1 MMSWLLLLNV
11 AGVKKRGNR
20 KIDRFN
26 KRLMIPESEIPECP
40 EQEVKSKI
48 GNIFVNE
55 KTLEEYSVKIDTI
68 DPYFC
73 EHYKEKIQVDKNG
86 YEYIAFRI
94 DAHFTDY
101 LLPVEIDE
109 ACWYRPYFWGE
120 KTKSTGKKLG
130 CKFIRIYTSK
140 EGYDADYEASRIK
153 TFISKFK
160 DRKLKNYTKN

>member
-1 MMSWLLLLNV
+1 
-11 AGVKKRGNR
+11 
-20 KIDRFN
+20 
-26 KRLMIPESEIPECP
+26 MIPESEIPECP

-55 KTLEEYSVKIDTI
+55 KTLEEYSVKIDII

-86 YEYIAFRI
+86 CEYIAFRI

-109 ACWYRPYFWGE
+109 AC
-120 KTKSTGKKLG
+120 
-130 CKFIRIYTSK
+130 
-140 EGYDADYEASRIK
+140 
-153 TFISKFK
+153 
-160 DRKLKNYTKN
+160 